1 MLTLKQLREDKEFAI
16 SRLAVKGVDAR
27 ETIDRIIA
35 LDDARKEQ
43 QQNLDKNLA
52 EQNAAAKQIGA
63 LFAQGKRDEAEAIK
77 ARSVA
82 LKEES
87 KELDAQMKKTI
98 EELNAEIVKLPN
110 VPAAIVPEGRTAEDN
125 VVVRQGGEIPTL
137 GEGAQPH
144 WELASKYDIIDFE
157 LGVKLTGAG
166 FPVYKGKGAALQRA
180 LITYFLDQNTKAG
193 YLEVLP
199 PIMVNEA
206 SGFGTGQLPDKE
218 GQMYHATADN
228 FYMVPTAEV
237 PVTNIYR
244 DSIVDE
250 RDLPIQLTAYTP
262 CFRREAGSYGKD
274 VRGLNRLHQ
283 FDKVEIVRI
292 NHPDTSYEA
301 LDEMVAHVE
310 KLVSALGLPY
320 RILRLCGGDMSFT
333 SALTYDFEVYSAAQ
347 GRWLEVSSVSN
358 FESFQA
364 NRLKLRYRT
373 ENKKTNLCH
382 TLNGS
387 SLALPRIVA
396 ALLENNQTPEGI
408 VVPEVLRPYLGFD
421 IIAGK

>member
-1 MLTLKQLREDKEFAI
+1 MLTLKQLRDDKEFAI

-27 ETIDRIIA
+27 QTIDRIIE

-43 QQNLDKNLA
+43 QQKLDKNLS

-63 LFAQGKRDEAEAIK
+63 LFAQGKREEAEQIK
-77 ARSVA
+77 ARTIA

-87 KELDAQMKKTI
+87 KELDAQLKKTT
-98 EELNAEIVKLPN
+98 EELNSVIVTLPN
-110 VPAAIVPEGRTAEDN
+110 FPAAIVPEGKTAEDN

-137 GEGAQPH
+137 AENALPH

-180 LITYFLDQNTKAG
+180 LITYFLDKNTEAG

-292 NHPDTSYEA
+292 NHPDSSYEA

-364 NRLKLRYRT
+364 NRLHLRYRT
-373 ENKKTNLCH
+373 ENKKTALCH

-421 IIAGK
+421 LIAGK

>member
-110 VPAAIVPEGRTAEDN
+110 FPAAIVPEGRTAEDN

-166 FPVYKGKGAALQRA
+166 FPVYKVKGAALQRA

>member
-1 MLTLKQLREDKEFAI
+1 MLTLKQLRDDKELAI

-27 ETIDRIIA
+27 ATIDRIIE

-43 QQNLDKNLA
+43 QQKLDKNLS

-63 LFAQGKRDEAEAIK
+63 LFAQGKRDEAEEIK
-77 ARSVA
+77 ARTIA

-87 KELDAQMKKTI
+87 KELDAQLKKTT
-98 EELNAEIVKLPN
+98 EDLNAVIVTLPN
-110 VPAAIVPEGRTAEDN
+110 FPSPIVPEGRTAEDN
-125 VVVRQGGEIPTL
+125 VVVRQGGEVPTL
-137 GEGAQPH
+137 AEGALPH

-180 LITYFLDQNTKAG
+180 LITYFLDQNTQAG

-292 NHPDTSYEA
+292 NHPDSSYEA

-364 NRLKLRYRT
+364 NRLHLRYRT
-373 ENKKTNLCH
+373 ENKKTALCH

>member
-1 MLTLKQLREDKEFAI
+1 MLTLKQLRDDKELAI

-27 ETIDRIIA
+27 ATIDRIIE

-43 QQNLDKNLA
+43 QQKLDKNLS

-63 LFAQGKRDEAEAIK
+63 LFAQGKRDEAEEIK
-77 ARSVA
+77 ARTIA

-87 KELDAQMKKTI
+87 KELDAQLKKTT
-98 EELNAEIVKLPN
+98 EDLNAVIVTLPN
-110 VPAAIVPEGRTAEDN
+110 FPSPIVPEGRTAEDN
-125 VVVRQGGEIPTL
+125 VVVRQGGEVPTL
-137 GEGAQPH
+137 AEGALPH

-180 LITYFLDQNTKAG
+180 LITYFLDQNTQAG

-250 RDLPIQLTAYTP
+250 RDLPIQLTAYPP

-292 NHPDTSYEA
+292 NHPDSSYEA

-364 NRLKLRYRT
+364 NRLHLRYRT
-373 ENKKTNLCH
+373 ENKKTALCH